1 MSLLYEFELAGLPA
15 VFFAHAA
22 VQLLLS
28 PLQLHAVTRGCT
40 SDACRACGREDVVSE
55 LDNCKALAETYY
67 AESGDLY
74 RLVGV
79 LQGCDIFWSKESK

>member
-28 PLQLHAVTRGCT
+28 PLQLHAVTQGCT
-40 SDACRACGREDVVSE
+40 SDKWF
-55 LDNCKALAETYY
+55 LLFF
-67 AESGDLY
+67 L
-74 RLVGV
+74 
-79 LQGCDIFWSKESK
+79 